1 MDAAGKYE
9 NRHRAVIE
17 YANGAMLN
25 VAELDVWA
33 TENKIPVSFWRLLR
47 PAERGDDCAL
57 EQVYVSVGILADMIA
72 WGAVPEDND
81 PDDARLQLR
90 AAGDTAET
98 DDPVSRLRDLVMV
111 HYDRQLLTAAYDGDL
126 FLYDT
131 LTMSRID
138 LSAAKVHYDANPEA
152 YLEVHQARLAG
163 ATRNAVTTADI
174 KQAKETLA
182 RKFARLDHIAWAM
195 VILTSEA
202 PAQGEGRYRQILGVT
217 RWLESLALQFRTSNG
232 LPASQPKG
240 VPVAGTDVRDYRY
253 LAIADV
259 RTAAIEAHCWPAKV
273 PDSPPSPDNPHET
286 RDRADI
292 KKHAIVTRSN
302 SLKAV
307 INKAKTLAED
317 PSDAHSIWAALVELA
332 TGDNRP
338 APLIGYADSEGIKW
352 EDNGTVK
359 FLSKKNFADRLRRA
373 KAR

>member
-1 MDAAGKYE
+1 MDAAEKYE
-9 NRHRAVIE
+9 NRYRAVIE
-17 YANGAMLN
+17 YANGAMFN

-33 TENKIPVSFWRLLR
+33 IENKIPVSFERLLG
-47 PAERGDDCAL
+47 PADKADDCAL
-57 EQVYVSVGILADMIA
+57 EQIYVSFEILADMIA
-72 WGAVPEDND
+72 WRVVPEDND

-90 AAGDTAET
+90 AAGDTAVS

-111 HYDRQLLTAAYDGDL
+111 RYDRQLLSAAYDGDL

-131 LTMSRID
+131 LTMSPID
-138 LSAAKVHYDANPEA
+138 ISAAKIRYDAEPEA
-152 YLEVHQARLAG
+152 YLEAAQARLVDA
-163 ATRNAVTTADI
+163 ARNAVTAADI
-174 KQAKETLA
+174 KQATNTLA
-182 RKFARLDHIAWAM
+182 RKFARLDRIAWAM
-195 VILTSEA
+195 VILTSDA
-202 PAQGEGRYRQILGVT
+202 PAQGEARYRQLLGVT

-240 VPVAGTDVRDYRY
+240 VPVAGMDVRDYRY

-273 PDSPPSPDNPHET
+273 PDSPLSPDNPHET
-286 RDRADI
+286 GDRADI

-307 INKAKTLAED
+307 INKAKSLAED
-317 PSDAHSIWAALVELA
+317 QGDTHSIWAALVGLA
-332 TGDNRP
+332 MDDSRP

-352 EDNGTVK
+352 DDNGEVK

-373 KAR
+373 NAR